1 MNVSGDEYALLMN
14 LYAAY
19 NLSADTG
26 DPTEYAS
33 CFSADGTLTI
43 GGEIMGKGRDQ
54 LHVFIQARQ
63 AERGNTYRR
72 HWNGG
77 IHFEKI
83 DDRTIRGRCYLNG
96 FTGVTGAPTSVQVLT
111 DSAVCDDVLVLEDGS
126 WKFASRKVT
135 LDSQTG

>member
-1 MNVSGDEYALLMN
+1 VNVSGDEYAQLMN

-26 DPTEYAS
+26 EPTDYAS
-33 CFSADGTLTI
+33 CFSADGTLSFNGDT
-43 GGEIMGKGRDQ
+43 MGTGRDQ
-54 LHVFIQARQ
+54 LRVFIEARQ

-83 DDRTIRGRCYLNG
+83 DNRTIRGRCYLNG
-96 FTGVTGAPTSVQVLT
+96 FSGVTGSPKSVQVLT
-111 DSAVCDDVLVLEDGS
+111 DAGVCDDVIVLEDGS

-135 LDSQTG
+135 LDFQAG